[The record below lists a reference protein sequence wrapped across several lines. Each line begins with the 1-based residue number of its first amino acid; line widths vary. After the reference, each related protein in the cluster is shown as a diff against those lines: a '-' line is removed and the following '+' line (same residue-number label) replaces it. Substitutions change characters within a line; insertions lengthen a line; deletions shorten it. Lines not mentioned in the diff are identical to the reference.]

1 MLADALRVGTLR
13 LEGVAVPARDEGTTA
28 ALNREAARLRS
39 AYEDLA
45 VGSIPGVRAARE
57 LYHAIGLDPT
67 KTRPSSEAL
76 LRRAL
81 RRKPMP
87 AVNGA
92 VDAANLVSLT
102 LLLPVGLYDADAIR
116 GEVEIRRGRPEEGY
130 RGVDDGEVRLAGRIA
145 VCDDDGP
152 FGNPTRD
159 SRRTCVTGR
168 TTSLRFLLFAPAAA
182 GSEAL
187 RAALAR
193 AEATFTRAVGGEAV
207 ETGIVP

>member
-13 LEGVAVPARDEGTTA
+13 LDRVRVPARDDGTTA
-28 ALNREAARLRS
+28 ALNREAARLRT

-116 GEVEIRRGRPEEGY
+116 GEVEIRRGRPDEGY
-130 RGVDDGEVRLAGRIA
+130 RGVDDAEVRLAGRIA

-159 SRRTCVTGR
+159 SRRTRVTEA
-168 TTSLRFLLFAPAAA
+168 TTSLRFVLFAPAAA
-182 GSEAL
+182 DAGAL
-187 RAALAR
+187 RTALAG
-193 AEATFTRAVGGEAV
+193 AEAAFTRAVGGEPV
-207 ETGIVP
+207 EAAIAP